1 MAEKEQMGI
10 QHLED
15 LPSRRTLLLV
25 LAACP
30 AVKAQQL
37 RGRWGA
43 TAGEHEMGGA
53 WTAQPPAEA
62 DAAYGTWSL
71 LDRAG
76 RRLVSGTW
84 SARKVKEK
92 WEGRWQA
99 EVEGGRKHAGSW
111 TASGGKSG
119 ALTLMDLFRLAS
131 GQIVSGTWQSDS
143 RLSGSW
149 SIRADQ

>member
-1 MAEKEQMGI
+1 MAEKKQMGI

-30 AVKAQQL
+30 TAKAQRL

-43 TAGEHEMGGA
+43 TVGEHEMGGT
-53 WTAQPPAEA
+53 WTAQPHAET

-76 RRLVSGTW
+76 RRRVSGTW

-111 TASGGKSG
+111 TVRGDKPGP
-119 ALTLMDLFRLAS
+119 LPLIDLFRLAL
-131 GQIVSGTWQSDS
+131 GQIVSGTWQSDG

-149 SIRADQ
+149 SIRADR